1 MSSTFPLPQEL
12 LEAVI
17 RALGR
22 SHANGSMATMLRVN
36 KYVCSIT
43 LPILYGGVPISVL
56 NQSYPKDSLAFKRRQ
71 KLIATLLLGVPKTRV
86 TDLLRVAFLQDSV
99 DDQEHSPAPYAPY
112 HSFAIAISLSRC
124 DDAFDGDFCQI
135 DGFFQADGFFEDE
148 DYYHDDVGPPSQR
161 LLDFVRDHKL
171 KERYATEAP
180 LGRLLL
186 ERAGDTFTIAINRE
200 IHRDLTWALCWGVE
214 RLRYLVIPVSDIDRY
229 LPLVDKFKALSRVKF
244 ELDRR
249 LFPSSINLQELT
261 PEQLTVLSHQW
272 DERKQ
277 HLDQMVLFVQG
288 LRHHHG
294 SVLQAASCSGEF
306 ERCPDEYEEKL
317 SRLLPPLPDPE
328 LLNIHNW
335 GHFATKVRETNLSA
349 VKTIM
354 PPQNEQGALSLPRL
368 LEQSPFLHR
377 CRSLGGIWLTSLTDD
392 IFQWAVDERRQY
404 DADVSAGRPP
414 QRPLVPL
421 RYAEVNNERPTDGR
435 LINDIGYSFGETL
448 QSLEVRP
455 LSLGWRLAG
464 IIPDSVECWVGG
476 RPSWPCWRAPLLS
489 HLTIDAHHNLLRI
502 HPSLFAQCP
511 QLKSIDLAD
520 RRQRYSASDI
530 TRFEPTEL
538 IQLETLRL
546 QGSPAI
552 SFHPSVLRNAREL
565 KSLVLRMANYDTPSY
580 IPPVSELEEPVEEL
594 EDDSVELFTSEFAY
608 RFQFSLLR
616 STPSLERFLVDA
628 RSLSGQHKRTFGVKD
643 LLQNAQDST
652 AVDDT
657 LVDDNDDDTL
667 DQLQLQYIHLPNLT
681 EFSLIGDW
689 TLDRRV
695 LTILCG
701 KVLPTIHRYLSLRGC
716 SGFGLH
722 DWVKTTSKH
731 LPELQSAS
739 ASFEVTPESA
749 SEVGLVLEYDGR
761 GAGNGTRYRLAD
773 RPPVDANEDA
783 TEDATEDAAEKGG
796 TSTGATTQ
804 ALLEAGFDLA
814 AQPARYYILATPSLG
829 PILSK
834 PTNYGLGED

>member
-12 LEAVI
+12 LEAII

-22 SHANGSMATMLRVN
+22 SHGVDSMATMLRVN
-36 KYVCSIT
+36 KYVCSVT
-43 LPILYGGVPISVL
+43 LPLLYGGIPFSVL

-99 DDQEHSPAPYAPY
+99 DDQEHSPTPYAPY
-112 HSFAIAISLSRC
+112 HSFAIAISMSRC
-124 DDAFDGDFCQI
+124 NDAFDGDF
-135 DGFFQADGFFEDE
+135 FQVDEFCEDE
-148 DYYHDDVGPPSQR
+148 DYFHDDVGPPSQR
-161 LLDFVRDHKL
+161 LLDFVRDHGL
-171 KERYATEAP
+171 KERYANEAP
-180 LGRLLL
+180 LSNLLL
-186 ERAGDTFTIAINRE
+186 ERPGETFNIAINRD
-200 IHRDLTWALCWGVE
+200 IQRDLTWALCWGVE
-214 RLRYLVIPVSDIDRY
+214 RLRYLEIPVSDIDRY
-229 LPLVDKFKALSRVKF
+229 LPLVDKFKALSKVWF
-244 ELDRR
+244 ELDRQ
-249 LFPSSINLQELT
+249 LFDAHIDLEELT
-261 PEQLTVLSHQW
+261 PEQLTVLNLQR
-272 DERKQ
+272 DERKR

-306 ERCPDEYEEKL
+306 ERCPDEYEEQL

-328 LLNIHNW
+328 ALDMHNW

-349 VKTIM
+349 VKTIT
-354 PPQNEQGALSLPRL
+354 PPRGQPGALSLPRL

-377 CRSLGGIWLTSLTDD
+377 CRSLRDIWLTSFTDD

-404 DADVSAGRPP
+404 DADIAAGCPP

-421 RYAEVNNERPTDGR
+421 RHAEVNNKRPTDGR

-455 LSLGWRLAG
+455 LSLGWRVAG

-489 HLTIDAHHNLLRI
+489 HLAIDAHYNPLRI
-502 HPSLFAQCP
+502 HPSLFAHCP

-530 TRFEPTEL
+530 TRFEPAEL

-552 SFHPSVLRNAREL
+552 SFHPGVLRNAPEL
-565 KSLVLRMANYDTPSY
+565 KSLVLRMSNYKTPSY
-580 IPPVSELEEPVEEL
+580 IPPVAELEEPGEEL
-594 EDDSVELFTSEFAY
+594 EDDSVELVPIATATTHSPLGRPIWTWDWDLPKLTTLELTSEFAY

-616 STPSLERFLVDA
+616 STPSLERFLVDT
-628 RSLSGQHKRTFGVKD
+628 RSLSGQHKRTLGVKD

-657 LVDDNDDDTL
+657 QDFDDDDDDDDTL

-716 SGFGLH
+716 RGFGLH

-731 LPELQSAS
+731 LPKLQLATAS
-739 ASFEVTPESA
+739 CEVTLELA

-761 GAGNGTRYRLAD
+761 ETGNGICYRLAD
-773 RPPVDANEDA
+773 RPPVDANQDA
-783 TEDATEDAAEKGG
+783 TEDVNEDAAE
-796 TSTGATTQ
+796 GAVEKVTTN
-804 ALLEAGFDLA
+804 FNF
-814 AQPARYYILATPSLG
+814 Y
-829 PILSK
+829 
-834 PTNYGLGED
+834 

>member
-12 LEAVI
+12 LEAII

-22 SHANGSMATMLRVN
+22 SHGVDSMATMLRVN

-56 NQSYPKDSLAFKRRQ
+56 NQSYPKDSPAFKRRQ

-186 ERAGDTFTIAINRE
+186 ERTGDTFTIAINRE
-200 IHRDLTWALCWGVE
+200 IHRDLTWALCWDVE
-214 RLRYLVIPVSDIDRY
+214 CLRYLVIPVSDIDRY
-229 LPLVDKFKALSRVKF
+229 LPLVDKFKALSMVKF

-249 LFPSSINLQELT
+249 LFPSSINLEELT
-261 PEQLTVLSHQW
+261 PEQLTVLNLQR
-272 DERKQ
+272 DERKR

-328 LLNIHNW
+328 LLNTHNW
-335 GHFATKVRETNLSA
+335 GHFATKVKETNLSA

-377 CRSLGGIWLTSLTDD
+377 CRSLGDIWLTSLTDD

-404 DADVSAGRPP
+404 DADIAAGRPP

-448 QSLEVRP
+448 QSLVVRP
-455 LSLGWRLAG
+455 LLLGWRLAG

-489 HLTIDAHHNLLRI
+489 HLAIDAHYNPLRI
-502 HPSLFAQCP
+502 HPSLFAHCP

-520 RRQRYSASDI
+520 RRQRYSSSDI

-552 SFHPSVLRNAREL
+552 SFHPSVLRNAPEL
-565 KSLVLRMANYDTPSY
+565 KYLVLRMANYETPSY
-580 IPPVSELEEPVEEL
+580 IPPVSELEDLGEEI
-594 EDDSVELFTSEFAY
+594 EDDSVELVPTAAATTHSPLGRPIWTWDWDLPKLTTLELTSEFAY
-608 RFQFSLLR
+608 RFQFKLLR
-616 STPSLERFLVDA
+616 STPSLERFLVDT
-628 RSLSGQHKRTFGVKD
+628 RSLSGQHKRTLGVKD

-652 AVDDT
+652 TLGDT
-657 LVDDNDDDTL
+657 LVDNNDDDTL
-667 DQLQLQYIHLPNLT
+667 DQLQMQYIHLPNLT

-695 LTILCG
+695 LTILFR

-716 SGFGLH
+716 SGFGLN

-731 LPELQSAS
+731 FPELQSAT
-739 ASFEVTPESA
+739 ASFQVTPELA

-761 GAGNGTRYRLAD
+761 GTGNGTRYRLAD

-783 TEDATEDAAEKGG
+783 TEDATEDAAEKVI
-796 TSTGATTQ
+796 TD
-804 ALLEAGFDLA
+804 FNF
-814 AQPARYYILATPSLG
+814 Y
-829 PILSK
+829 
-834 PTNYGLGED
+834 